1 MSINSIFIKHGGFS
15 ATFIQRFADHGHFLI
30 LVRIAYVRGWH
41 GSPPDQSDEGV
52 AVGIAVTG
60 YPPRGSGRALL
71 THPALTLGSGV
82 KAVHWVRVDNS
93 GGGYPAFAQLT
104 EAFPCHSVPLTSPFQ

>member
-1 MSINSIFIKHGGFS
+1 MARKLKK
-15 ATFIQRFADHGHFLI
+15 GHSSFL
-30 LVRIAYVRGWH
+30 AMN
-41 GSPPDQSDEGV
+41 PQCKV

-82 KAVHWVRVDNS
+82 KAVHWVRVDDS
-93 GGGYPAFAQLT
+93 SWYRSLYPVAAADVPVPVRSAVL
-104 EAFPCHSVPLTSPFQ
+104 ASV

>member
-1 MSINSIFIKHGGFS
+1 M
-15 ATFIQRFADHGHFLI
+15 
-30 LVRIAYVRGWH
+30 
-41 GSPPDQSDEGV
+41 V

-93 GGGYPAFAQLT
+93 GGGIQSLHNSLKRFHVML
-104 EAFPCHSVPLTSPFQ
+104 CL

>member
-1 MSINSIFIKHGGFS
+1 MKAPMSFSYSSIEREKQIVLR
-15 ATFIQRFADHGHFLI
+15 ANRLI
-30 LVRIAYVRGWH
+30 RVRSVRLLRSIRWVKAISVM
-41 GSPPDQSDEGV
+41 GSLTPGLRASSV

-60 YPPRGSGRALL
+60 YSPRGSGRALL

-93 GGGYPAFAQLT
+93 ALLQISQCG
-104 EAFPCHSVPLTSPFQ
+104 